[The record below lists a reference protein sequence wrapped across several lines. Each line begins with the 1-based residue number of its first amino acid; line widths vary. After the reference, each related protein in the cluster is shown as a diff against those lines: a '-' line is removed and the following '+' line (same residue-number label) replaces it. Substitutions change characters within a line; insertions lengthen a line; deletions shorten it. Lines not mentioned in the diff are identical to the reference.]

1 MNFICSKIVV
11 VVLILWLPF
20 GGQLDPNNNGKLLFN
35 GEVTFISDAPLE
47 WISAKSL
54 NLKGLIDTTSNR
66 FAFEISV
73 NSFDG
78 FNSALQK
85 EHFNENYLETGVFP
99 KATYSGKILDRID
112 WSKPGNYIVRTK
124 GMLNIHGQAVER
136 IIKNTI
142 DITSKEILITSDFTV
157 PLEDHNIRIPKI
169 VENKISPLIQVQLN
183 ANTVRS

>member
-1 MNFICSKIVV
+1 MNLYYSKISVTI
-11 VVLILWLPF
+11 LILWFSF
-20 GGQLDPNNNGKLLFN
+20 GGQLDQSKNEMLLFN
-35 GEVTFISDAPLE
+35 GAITFISDAPLE

-54 NLKGLIDTTSNR
+54 NLKGLIDTTSNK

-73 NSFDG
+73 STFDG

-112 WSKPGNYIVRTK
+112 WSKPGKYIVRTK

-142 DITSKEILITSDFTV
+142 DITSKEVLITSDFTV

-183 ANTVRS
+183 ANIVR